1 MRSVTLINSGLR
13 VRGFHCASLCFSVAS
28 ARSFIA
34 EFPCEPFYFRRKPF
48 AVGSPTQRAF
58 QALRLGAR
66 SAQYGVFQ
74 KETVLAETRALR
86 AEAGVGRTLGMF
98 HFLNCCVV
106 GAQSK
111 PARNL
116 AEMTIGVGE
125 D

>member
-1 MRSVTLINSGLR
+1 MAL
-13 VRGFHCASLCFSVAS
+13 
-28 ARSFIA
+28 SFIA
-34 EFPCEPFYFRRKPF
+34 KLPRPPFHFRRKPF

-74 KETVLAETRALR
+74 KETVLAETRARR
-86 AEAGVGRTLGMF
+86 AEAGVGRKLGMF
-98 HFLNCCVV
+98 HFFDRCVV
-106 GAQSK
+106 GAQSQ

-125 D
+125 DVFPADAQLLLLRN